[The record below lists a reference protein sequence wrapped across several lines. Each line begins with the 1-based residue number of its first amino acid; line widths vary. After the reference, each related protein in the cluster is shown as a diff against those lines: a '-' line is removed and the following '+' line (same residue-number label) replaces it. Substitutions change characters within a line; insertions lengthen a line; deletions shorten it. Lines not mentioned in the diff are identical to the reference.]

1 MDVLGIKKEKIN
13 KNEIIFDNRFLIF
26 TFWNTNL

>member
-1 MDVLGIKKEKIN
+1 MDALGIKKEKIN
-13 KNEIIFDNRFLIF
+13 KYEIIFDNCFLIF